1 MSELIPRLPVELERH
16 IFEIAAHSNLPH
28 IPTLLLVAHRVKL
41 WLEPILYSVVVF
53 SHPISGYGCFEITPF
68 ASVLQSQAI
77 SQHVKNLLCTNIN
90 VPPEPILASC
100 SAVQNLA
107 LHDSS
112 RVLPALLSGMPLR
125 RLYTTLKSLF
135 HPTDI
140 DFTHSLFSHITHLR
154 EMDYITPNSWKKWK
168 GLALIPNLT
177 HLALAANSSLHVP
190 LFEGVLAA
198 CPALRVLVCLY
209 NYSSNL
215 LGGFKSLAQD
225 TRFVCIRVPVFIEDW
240 QTGAWGGEDFW
251 VQAER
256 FIAQRDSG
264 EVDRGIFVLPRA

>member
-1 MSELIPRLPVELERH
+1 MSELIPRLPLELERH

-53 SHPISGYGCFEITPF
+53 SHPVPEY
-68 ASVLQSQAI
+68 SQAI
-77 SQHVKNLLCTNIN
+77 SQHVKNLLCTNIT
-90 VPPEPILASC
+90 VPLEPILASC

-107 LHDSS
+107 LYA
-112 RVLPALLSGMPLR
+112 RNPGLPALLSAMPLR
-125 RLYTTLKSLF
+125 RLYTTLESLF
-135 HPTDI
+135 RPTDV

-154 EMDYITPNSWKKWK
+154 VMDSIDPNSWKTWK
-168 GLALIPNLT
+168 GIALIPNLT
-177 HLALAANSSLHVP
+177 HLALEANSSLP
-190 LFEGVLAA
+190 IFQDVLAA

-209 NYSSNL
+209 SYSIVSHL
-215 LGGFKSLAQD
+215 VERFKSPARD
-225 TRFVCIRVPVFIEDW
+225 TRFVCIRAPVFIEDW